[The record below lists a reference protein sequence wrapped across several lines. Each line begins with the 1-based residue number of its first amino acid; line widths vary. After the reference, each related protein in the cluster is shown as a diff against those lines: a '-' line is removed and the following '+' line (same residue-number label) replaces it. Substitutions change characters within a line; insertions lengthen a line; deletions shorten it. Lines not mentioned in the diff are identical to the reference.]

1 VYRFEGRE
9 KLLSFG
15 QYPAVSLKMARERR
29 DEAKEQLAKGIDPG
43 EMKKEMK
50 KVSATNAANSFE
62 VVAREWH
69 TKQKTRKNPNK
80 KSNWTER
87 HAEQVIARLEKNV
100 FPIIGKY
107 PIGSI
112 KPADVLNVLQRIE
125 ARQTYELAHRIMQ
138 ICGQVCRYAVATGRA
153 ERNVVLDLKGALT
166 PHKPEHHATITAPQE
181 IGGLLRAID
190 DYKGDFITACAL
202 KMAPLT
208 FVRPGELRGA
218 EWAEFDLEQAEWR
231 IPAERMKMD
240 DPHIVPLARQTLAIL
255 HDLKK
260 VTGGGK
266 YLFPSARTDE
276 RPCDDVIAKYEQIG
290 NGFFWGT
297 YVEAMGRKAELI
309 DDAAVKI
316 RLYDAIL
323 DTSSGKGP
331 SLNRGLAYPFL
342 EEPRYLF
349 PKYMMKKAILQS
361 DSAEKVRVYDQIIES
376 YGFSNASA
384 AVEAY
389 NAKIDLADDPSEK
402 IALCDQLIAFIN
414 NSKGD
419 SKSSYSPGIAKAL
432 RQKGEIAGDMS
443 PLQEYYA
450 EAIAGAAKEIEKERL
465 TLFEICD
472 IGDSNEKIAVC
483 NQLIEKYRDS
493 SKHEEL
499 SLLSL
504 AFTIKAEVEEVTDA
518 TAASMTYDENIRVFT
533 SKKPPASVYDD
544 RYTIFNAIAKAY
556 DGKVKLAASLDEKI
570 RLYDE
575 SIAVCGRYDWITGK
589 SINRIL
595 EDKVK
600 VLRERQRV
608 AP

>member
-1 VYRFEGRE
+1 MSLTDRAIINLKATGKSSKHFDGGGLHIFLSPTGGKLWRLVYRFEGRE

-15 QYPAVSLKMARERR
+15 QYPAVSLKLARERR

-50 KVSATNAANSFE
+50 KVSTTNAANSFE

-100 FPIIGKY
+100 FAIIGKY

-166 PHKPEHHATITAPQE
+166 PHKPEHHATITVPQE

-190 DYKGDFITACAL
+190 EYKGDFITACAL

-255 HDLKK
+255 HALKK

-276 RPCDDVIAKYEQIG
+276 RPMSDNTVNAALRRLGYTKEELTG
-290 NGFFWGT
+290 HGFRSMAST
-297 YVEAMGRKAELI
+297 
-309 DDAAVKI
+309 
-316 RLYDAIL
+316 RLNEMNIWNADAIE
-323 DTSSGKGP
+323 
-331 SLNRGLAYPFL
+331 RQLAHS
-342 EEPRYLF
+342 PRN
-349 PKYMMKKAILQS
+349 
-361 DSAEKVRVYDQIIES
+361 KVRAS
-376 YGFSNASA
+376 YNYAQFLPERRIMMQ
-384 AVEAY
+384 VW
-389 NAKIDLADDPSEK
+389 ADYLD
-402 IALCDQLIAFIN
+402 
-414 NSKGD
+414 G
-419 SKSSYSPGIAKAL
+419 L
-432 RQKGEIAGDMS
+432 RQKKIMS
-443 PLQEYYA
+443 PA
-450 EAIAGAAKEIEKERL
+450 E
-465 TLFEICD
+465 
-472 IGDSNEKIAVC
+472 
-483 NQLIEKYRDS
+483 
-493 SKHEEL
+493 
-499 SLLSL
+499 LLSQEQV
-504 AFTIKAEVEEVTDA
+504 AELQQ
-518 TAASMTYDENIRVFT
+518 SFMKGLRI
-533 SKKPPASVYDD
+533 
-544 RYTIFNAIAKAY
+544 NA
-556 DGKVKLAASLDEKI
+556 
-570 RLYDE
+570 
-575 SIAVCGRYDWITGK
+575 
-589 SINRIL
+589 
-595 EDKVK
+595 
-600 VLRERQRV
+600 
-608 AP
+608 